1 MARLPRFVL
10 PGYPQHV
17 IQRGNNRQRIL
28 FDEEDYWF
36 LWDKLKAAAEKFSCD
51 LHAYVL
57 MPNHFHILVTPGVDN
72 GIGKLMQYVGR
83 YYVQYFNR
91 RYDRTGTLW
100 EGRYR
105 ATLLDPAEFLLPCSR
120 YIEENPVRMGF
131 VDSPAEYAWSSYACN
146 ATGEADELITH
157 PVQYLRWGAPVPPAR
172 APTPVYSPSPWTRPS
187 SSASATPPTRPGSWG
202 MPPSARR
209 WSSSST
215 AAPRREP
222 AGAIAA
228 PPPIA
233 GPRVDSEPAR
243 APAGAPPSRPG

>member
-57 MPNHFHILVTPGVDN
+57 MPNHFHLLVTPGVDN

-120 YIEENPVRMGF
+120 YIEENPVWMGF

-146 ATGEADELITH
+146 ATGEVDELITH
-157 PVQYLRWGAPVPPAR
+157 PGQYLRLGRSRAAR
-172 APTPVYSPSPWTRPS
+172 QSAYAGIFTQPLDETVLKRIRDATNKAWVLGDDGFCRTIEGMLNRRPE
-187 SSASATPPTRPGSWG
+187 PRPRGG
-202 MPPSARR
+202 DRR
-209 WSSSST
+209 SE
-215 AAPRREP
+215 AYRR
-222 AGAIAA
+222 AIAA
-228 PPPIA
+228 QA
-233 GPRVDSEPAR
+233 Q
-243 APAGAPPSRPG
+243 